1 MKMGTRGPHSPGKMG
16 TPLEKWGS
24 LLSDFRECPV
34 KRHLDLSHHSSIP
47 VYESEVLPS
56 SCDQESDDEDLD
68 QKIQILLASR
78 EKAFKKVEA
87 NINAAQK
94 RQKETY
100 DRKHQPQVIPEGT
113 EVLLENTYQ
122 KQRKGGKMDPL
133 WLGPY
138 TIHKN
143 LGKGLYELKNKEGK
157 LVKKKANI
165 NRLKVY
171 TRRNEVPL
179 SSPNNSPN
187 KSPQSSPSKSPQSS
201 PCKSPQ
207 SSPSKS
213 PQSSPCKSPQSS
225 PSKSPQSSPCKSPQ
239 SSPSKS
245 PQSSPCKS
253 PQSSPC
259 KSPQSSP
266 TKSPPQ
272 KRRRV
277 CFVYM
282 CKHYN
287 YVPISIYVH
296 DNCFILNT
304 TRHMWSVCGRG
315 ILV

>member
-1 MKMGTRGPHSPGKMG
+1 MGYRASRQASTKHSPYF
-16 TPLEKWGS
+16 
-24 LLSDFRECPV
+24 LLFQQQMRLPID
-34 KRHLDLSHHSSIP
+34 
-47 VYESEVLPS
+47 SEVLPS

-78 EKAFKKVEA
+78 KKAFKKVEA

-100 DRKHQPQVIPEGT
+100 DRKHQPRVIPEGT

-143 LGKGLYELKNKEGK
+143 LGKGLYELKNKEGN

-171 TRRNEVPL
+171 TRRNEVPP

-187 KSPQSSPSKSPQSS
+187 KSPQSSP
-201 PCKSPQ
+201 
-207 SSPSKS
+207 
-213 PQSSPCKSPQSS
+213 
-225 PSKSPQSSPCKSPQ
+225 
-239 SSPSKS
+239 
-245 PQSSPCKS
+245 
-253 PQSSPC
+253 
-259 KSPQSSP
+259 

-272 KRRRV
+272 KKRRV

-296 DNCFILNT
+296 DNCFIFNT

-315 ILV
+315 TLV

>member
-1 MKMGTRGPHSPGKMG
+1 MGYRASRQASTKHSPYF
-16 TPLEKWGS
+16 
-24 LLSDFRECPV
+24 LLFQQQMRLPID
-34 KRHLDLSHHSSIP
+34 
-47 VYESEVLPS
+47 SEVLPS

-143 LGKGLYELKNKEGK
+143 LGKCLYELKNKEGK

-171 TRRNEVPL
+171 TRRNEVPP
-179 SSPNNSPN
+179 SSPNDSPN

-201 PCKSPQ
+201 PC
-207 SSPSKS
+207 
-213 PQSSPCKSPQSS
+213 
-225 PSKSPQSSPCKSPQ
+225 
-239 SSPSKS
+239 KS

-272 KRRRV
+272 KRRRA

-304 TRHMWSVCGRG
+304 TRHMWSVCGRET
-315 ILV
+315 LV